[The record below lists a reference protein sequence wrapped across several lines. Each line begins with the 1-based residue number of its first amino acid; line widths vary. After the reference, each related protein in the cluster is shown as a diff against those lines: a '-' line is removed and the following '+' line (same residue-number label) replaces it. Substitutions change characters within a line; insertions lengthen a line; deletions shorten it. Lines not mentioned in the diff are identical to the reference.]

1 MKKAAE
7 CQTVGYH
14 DPVSLRDHLMDT
26 FREERDRLKSG
37 LANREIEVADR
48 EQRVTVLEKEC
59 EDRLERISDAPKQV
73 SRLLV
78 ENSYLKSEVAR
89 LFEANARMKEEY
101 AELVRIV
108 HVLGG
113 KS

>member
-14 DPVSLRDHLMDT
+14 DPISLRDHLMDM

-37 LANREIEVADR
+37 LTSREMEVADR
-48 EQRVTVLEKEC
+48 ERRITVLEKEC
-59 EDRLERISDAPKQV
+59 QDRLERMSDAPEQV

-78 ENSYLKSEVAR
+78 KNSYLKSEVAR
-89 LFEANARMKEEY
+89 LSEANVRRKEEY